1 MTNAQRKEE
10 LRRRA
15 ALLPKAEAEHLL
27 KRFAALPEVLSAN
40 TVMVFYGVG
49 REPDT
54 APLIRTLLERGQR
67 VALPVCLPGRK
78 LEARVITD
86 ESQLVPGKFGIP
98 EPDYT
103 CPAGSREEI
112 GAILVPG
119 LMADRSG
126 YRLGFGGGYYDRFLA
141 GFQGFTAMVCP
152 EERLADSLPHEAFD
166 CPVKLIITDEE

>member
-1 MTNAQRKEE
+1 MTNAERKEA

-15 ALLPKAEAEHLL
+15 ALLPRAKAEHLL
-27 KRFAALPEVLSAN
+27 ERFAGLPEVLAAD
-40 TVMVFYGVG
+40 TVMVFCGVG

-54 APLIRTLLERGQR
+54 APLIRTLLARGQR
-67 VALPVCLPGRK
+67 VALPGCLPGRR

-103 CPAGSREEI
+103 CPVISREEI

-119 LMADRSG
+119 LMADREG

-141 GFQGFTAMVCP
+141 GYEGFTAMVCP
-152 EERLADSLPHEAFD
+152 VERLVDALPHESFD
-166 CPVKLIITDEE
+166 RPVDLVITDEC